1 MKTGG
6 SAPGSQSSLRRA
18 NRERVVE
25 TLSAHGPLTQVE
37 ISGATG
43 LSPATISNL
52 VRDLDADGEVALSN
66 SVRNGRRAVLV
77 ALAEGGPLLAG
88 VAFGDRDIRVAIG
101 TGPNDVIASQRM
113 PLPQDHHADEG
124 LDRAARLLH
133 DLLVDNGRS
142 VPDLD
147 QVALG
152 LPAPVDSVTG
162 AVGSELIMPGWR
174 GVPAAAE
181 LETALRAPVVLDN
194 TANLAAEGELLA
206 GALSRVSTGAYLKL
220 SHGVGAGLVIG
231 GRVFRGSAGTAGEI
245 GHVTIDEAGP
255 VCRCGNRGCLNTYV
269 GSPALIA
276 AIAPSQGPIGLRDII
291 ARAQQGDP
299 GCRRVIVDAGRH
311 LGVAVAGLVN
321 LLNPEVI
328 AVGGQLARTGD
339 LLLDAMREGV
349 ERSAIPSAAASVELV
364 LGALGDEAD
373 VRGALLRAAT
383 ARSARVG

>member
-124 LDRAARLLH
+124 LDRAAMLLH

-181 LETALRAPVVLDN
+181 LEAALRAPVVLDN

>member
-37 ISGATG
+37 IAGATG

-52 VRDLDADGEVALSN
+52 VRDLDADGAVQLSN

-77 ALAEGGPLLAG
+77 TLAEGGPLLAG

-101 TGPNDVIASQRM
+101 SGPNDVMASQRM

-133 DLLVDNGRS
+133 DLLVDHGRG

-147 QVALG
+147 QVVLG

-181 LETALRAPVVLDN
+181 LESALRTPVVLDN

-206 GALSRVSTGAYLKL
+206 GALSGVSTGAYLKL

-231 GRVFRGSAGTAGEI
+231 GQVFRGSAGTAGEI
-245 GHVTIDEAGP
+245 GHLTIDEAGP

-276 AIAPSQGPIGLRDII
+276 AIAPSQGPIPLRDIV
-291 ARAQQGDP
+291 ARAQRGDP
-299 GCRRVIVDAGRH
+299 GCRRVITDAGRH
-311 LGVAVAGLVN
+311 LGVALAGLVN
-321 LLNPEVI
+321 LLNPERI

-349 ERSAIPSAAASVELV
+349 ERGAIPSAAASVELV
-364 LGALGDEAD
+364 PGALGDDAE
-373 VRGALLRAAT
+373 VRGALLRAAA
-383 ARSARVG
+383 ARSVRLR

>member
-1 MKTGG
+1 MNAMGA
-6 SAPGSQSSLRRA
+6 APGSQSSLRRA

-25 TLSAHGPLTQVE
+25 TLSTHGPLTQVE
-37 ISGATG
+37 IAGATG

-52 VRDLDADGEVALSN
+52 VRDLDGDGAVELSN

-77 ALAEGGPLLAG
+77 SLLGGAPLLAG
-88 VAFGDRDIRVAIG
+88 VAFGDRDIRIAVG
-101 TGPNDVIASQRM
+101 TGPNDLIARHRM

-133 DLLVDNGRS
+133 EVLTDSGHTLADLE
-142 VPDLD
+142 

-174 GVPAAAE
+174 GVHAAAE
-181 LETALRAPVVLDN
+181 LETALQTPVVLDN
-194 TANLAAEGELLA
+194 TANFAAEGELLA
-206 GALSRVSTGAYLKL
+206 GALGGVDSGAYLKL

-231 GRVFRGSAGTAGEI
+231 GKVFRGSAGTAGEI
-245 GHVTIDEAGP
+245 GHLTIDEAGP

-276 AIAPSQGPIGLRDII
+276 AIAPSQGPIPLREIVS
-291 ARAQQGDP
+291 RAQQGDP
-299 GCRRVIVDAGRH
+299 GCRRVITDAGRH
-311 LGVAVAGLVN
+311 LGVALAGLVN

-349 ERSAIPSAAASVELV
+349 ERGAIPSAAASVSLV
-364 LGALGDEAD
+364 PGALGDDAE
-373 VRGALLRAAT
+373 VRGALLRASA
-383 ARSARVG
+383 ARSARIS

>member
-276 AIAPSQGPIGLRDII
+276 AIAPSQGPIGLRDIV

-349 ERSAIPSAAASVELV
+349 ERSAIPSAAASVVLV